1 MLTYY
6 TLMVSTLLISIFHPI
21 PVDFL
26 APVYYQAGKLHETN
40 CKKMPILCVRSRVLL
55 FFSSTRSIHFSS
67 LSINL
72 SFFRYSLP
80 NVRSRHFG
88 LRILS
93 LFYIRTKS
101 PNEPAQNQN
110 VQCSL
115 LLKLIVCGHCYANCV
130 TPKIEN
136 MRSML

>member
-1 MLTYY
+1 
-6 TLMVSTLLISIFHPI
+6 MVSTLLISIFHPI

-26 APVYYQAGKLHETN
+26 ISPVYYLAGKLHETN

-67 LSINL
+67 LSINSCFVVGIL
-72 SFFRYSLP
+72 CPTEHTEDLGILAYDNSPFFISEENR
-80 NVRSRHFG
+80 RMG
-88 LRILS
+88 
-93 LFYIRTKS
+93 
-101 PNEPAQNQN
+101 PAQSQN

-115 LLKLIVCGHCYANCV
+115 LLQLIVCGHCYANCV
-130 TPKIEN
+130 TPKIEY